1 MFVLWKMWKNHG
13 RNNDVN
19 TSFHHFIFYL
29 WPNAGFE
36 PYAVTILK
44 RPNGKSPG
52 NWMNASLIPKWIKVY
67 VIFPYFKSRVSSTL
81 LLFSHLHNF
90 SIPLNYFLPLSLSLS
105 LSLSLFLYHFYFSNI
120 PIFVSICCNQEVEA
134 ESLLT
139 LPKYIVLFSC
149 FASLF
154 AVDFYSS
161 CKKEEFLYDFHNI
174 TVRYQ
179 FVQKIFIF
187 IIGVFDT
194 MIFIIE
200 GRAKIS
206 TEYLLLGMKW
216 ILYLFILILCK
227 NDLVGFFFF
236 RKRKLSLLK
245 WQSNFI
251 HFQLLSTTF
260 WSLEVYKR
268 KFFSHFSI
276 LYNPPES
283 FSNLFIGYDIYY
295 YSLRTIRICH
305 I

>member
-1 MFVLWKMWKNHG
+1 MLYFL
-13 RNNDVN
+13 
-19 TSFHHFIFYL
+19 
-29 WPNAGFE
+29 
-36 PYAVTILK
+36 ILK
-44 RPNGKSPG
+44 VAYLRHCFCFP
-52 NWMNASLIPKWIKVY
+52 IFT
-67 VIFPYFKSRVSSTL
+67 IFPSLWIIFFLSRAL
-81 LLFSHLHNF
+81 A
-90 SIPLNYFLPLSLSLS
+90 LS

-179 FVQKIFIF
+179 FFQKILIF
-187 IIGVFDT
+187 IIGVFDA

-200 GRAKIS
+200 GITIMFLTMKIS
-206 TEYLLLGMKW
+206 TESLFLGMKW

-227 NDLVGFFFF
+227 NDLVGFFC

-245 WQSNFI
+245 WQSYFI

-276 LYNPPES
+276 LYNPPKS

>member
-1 MFVLWKMWKNHG
+1 M
-13 RNNDVN
+13 
-19 TSFHHFIFYL
+19 
-29 WPNAGFE
+29 
-36 PYAVTILK
+36 
-44 RPNGKSPG
+44 
-52 NWMNASLIPKWIKVY
+52 
-67 VIFPYFKSRVSSTL
+67 
-81 LLFSHLHNF
+81 
-90 SIPLNYFLPLSLSLS
+90 
-105 LSLSLFLYHFYFSNI
+105 
-120 PIFVSICCNQEVEA
+120 EA

-194 MIFIIE
+194 MIFIIK
-200 GRAKIS
+200 GITIMFLTMKIS
-206 TEYLLLGMKW
+206 TESLFLGIKW
-216 ILYLFILILCK
+216 ILYLVILILCK

-268 KFFSHFSI
+268 KFFRIFLYSTIHLKVFQTYLLVMTFTTIALGPYGFVISKNRSMNDALYFFVFPDSYLFSI

-283 FSNLFIGYDIYY
+283 FQTYLLAMTFNVVLYYDIII
-295 YSLRTIRICH
+295 LC
-305 I
+305 

>member
-1 MFVLWKMWKNHG
+1 MLYFL
-13 RNNDVN
+13 
-19 TSFHHFIFYL
+19 
-29 WPNAGFE
+29 
-36 PYAVTILK
+36 ILK
-44 RPNGKSPG
+44 VAYLRHCFCFP
-52 NWMNASLIPKWIKVY
+52 IFT
-67 VIFPYFKSRVSSTL
+67 IFPSPWIIF
-81 LLFSHLHNF
+81 F
-90 SIPLNYFLPLSLSLS
+90 LSLSLS

-179 FVQKIFIF
+179 FVKKIFIF

-194 MIFIIE
+194 MIFIITT
-200 GRAKIS
+200 KIS
-206 TEYLLLGMKW
+206 TESFFLGMKW

-236 RKRKLSLLK
+236 LK
-245 WQSNFI
+245 GSSHYWNGRATSFISNCCQRLFDPWKFIKESFFAFFYTLQS
-251 HFQLLSTTF
+251 T
-260 WSLEVYKR
+260 W
-268 KFFSHFSI
+268 KFFK
-276 LYNPPES
+276 L
-283 FSNLFIGYDIYY
+283 IYW
-295 YSLRTIRICH
+295 LWH
-305 I
+305 LLL